1 MNSQRQHIRFDNW
14 TYVFAV
20 GTDRSAA
27 VAGIASRGIMCCRK
41 DCRIRDFLLPF
52 APLFRPPP
60 PLLGAGPPP
69 PPPPP
74 PPPLPY
80 RSFCLLLLP
89 AVRRLVQPGRPP
101 PQQPQEEPPP
111 LLLLRR
117 VALQRLGRRG
127 QLPQVR
133 GRAARRLQRGR
144 EGGQDAL
151 GGLLYGAQELVG
163 GDFVLGGGGGG
174 GFLACLSV
182 AAVRI
187 LSRLT
192 FLNRPLVPPPLR
204 ALPSLLPLMLQLM
217 LLRCLALVM
226 LLQLLLRRI
235 W

>member
-1 MNSQRQHIRFDNW
+1 
-14 TYVFAV
+14 
-20 GTDRSAA
+20 
-27 VAGIASRGIMCCRK
+27 MCCRK
-41 DCRIRDFLLPF
+41 DCRIGDSFLL

-60 PLLGAGPPP
+60 PLLGAGTARTLPLLL
-69 PPPPP
+69 
-74 PPPLPY
+74 PPLPC

-133 GRAARRLQRGR
+133 GRAARRLKRGR

-174 GFLACLSV
+174 GGGGFLVCLSF
-182 AAVRI
+182 ATVRI

-204 ALPSLLPLMLQLM
+204 ALPSPLPLMLQLL